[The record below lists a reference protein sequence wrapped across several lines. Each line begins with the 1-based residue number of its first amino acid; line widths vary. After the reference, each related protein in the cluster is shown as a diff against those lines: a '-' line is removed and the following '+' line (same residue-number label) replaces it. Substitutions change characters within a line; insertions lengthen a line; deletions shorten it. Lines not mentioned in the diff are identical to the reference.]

1 MKRFQRTVLD
11 NGLRIIVA
19 PQKDNPAVTVA
30 VLVEV
35 GSKYESKNING
46 ISHFLEHMCFKGTK
60 SRPKAIQISTE
71 LDRLGAS
78 YNAFTSNE
86 YTGYYA
92 KVDKAHFIKALDVVS
107 DIYLNQIF
115 AAEEIEK
122 EKGVIIEELNMYED
136 MPQRKV
142 SEILFT
148 RLLYGDQPA
157 GWDVGG
163 RKEVIRALKRDD
175 FINYKKDHYV
185 AAATTVVV
193 AGAVDEKDALE
204 KIRQAFEEI
213 ATSEKVGK
221 LAVKEEQKAPGL
233 LVVDKNL
240 EQSHI
245 ALGVRAYNLFDER
258 RYTAGVIANILGGG
272 MSSRLWMRIREEM
285 GAAYYVRC
293 DTDEATDTGYLMVHA
308 GIENGKLLSAIEKIL
323 AEFKRLK
330 TEKVGDEELKKT
342 KDQIIGRLML
352 GLETSDSVAFYYGM
366 QELLAKELMG
376 PDELADKI
384 RRVTAADIQEVAND
398 IFRDD
403 KLNLAIIGPNGDEA
417 KLKSALKID

>member
-1 MKRFQRTVLD
+1 MKKFQRTVLD

-142 SEILFT
+142 VDKFT
-148 RLLYGDQPA
+148 GLLYGDQPA
-157 GWDVGG
+157 GWDVG
-163 RKEVIRALKRDD
+163 
-175 FINYKKDHYV
+175 
-185 AAATTVVV
+185 
-193 AGAVDEKDALE
+193 
-204 KIRQAFEEI
+204 
-213 ATSEKVGK
+213 
-221 LAVKEEQKAPGL
+221 
-233 LVVDKNL
+233 
-240 EQSHI
+240 
-245 ALGVRAYNLFDER
+245 
-258 RYTAGVIANILGGG
+258 
-272 MSSRLWMRIREEM
+272 
-285 GAAYYVRC
+285 
-293 DTDEATDTGYLMVHA
+293 
-308 GIENGKLLSAIEKIL
+308 
-323 AEFKRLK
+323 
-330 TEKVGDEELKKT
+330 
-342 KDQIIGRLML
+342 
-352 GLETSDSVAFYYGM
+352 
-366 QELLAKELMG
+366 
-376 PDELADKI
+376 
-384 RRVTAADIQEVAND
+384 
-398 IFRDD
+398 
-403 KLNLAIIGPNGDEA
+403 
-417 KLKSALKID
+417 